1 MTPTETSN
9 CNGSAMASFA
19 ASGGSGTR
27 SNYEVIYAD
36 PPWRYD
42 DKMNDCAGGADK
54 HYSTMKMSEIKAL
67 PVAALAAENSVLLMW
82 ATWPLLPEAIEVIS
96 AWGFR
101 YKSIGFLW
109 VKKNKSDCGHFFGLG
124 RWTRGNSEV
133 CLLATRGKPKR
144 VNNAVSQLCF
154 EPLTRHSEK
163 PEEIR
168 HRIVELLGDVPRIE
182 LFARRRAPGWHAF
195 GNEVESDVALVSPNI
210 RIS

>member
-1 MTPTETSN
+1 MTTNLQTTVEPAGAPP
-9 CNGSAMASFA
+9 GSLHPVVIPRGPYA
-19 ASGGSGTR
+19 
-27 SNYEVIYAD
+27 VIYAD
-36 PPWRYD
+36 PPWRYQD
-42 DKMNDCAGGADK
+42 AGCNGNAEG
-54 HYSTMKMSEIKAL
+54 HYNTMSLDEICAL
-67 PVAALAAENSVLLMW
+67 PVAESADDNAVLLMW
-82 ATWPLLPEAIEVIS
+82 ATWPLLPEALRVIE

-101 YKSIGFLW
+101 YKSVGFVW

-163 PEEIR
+163 PTEIR

-182 LFARRRAPGWHAF
+182 LFARTKAAGWDAW
-195 GNEVESDVALVSPNI
+195 GNEV
-210 RIS
+210 